1 LIALPIPPLNTAL
14 IMQAHAQIP
23 TMAAMVMPVAMAN
36 LEASYPVSTFVSLLV
51 SVFVL
56 MMSSFMCLIFHL
68 FCHSLPSLKH

>member
-1 LIALPIPPLNTAL
+1 LITLPTPPLNTAL

-23 TMAAMVMPVAMAN
+23 TRAAMVIPVPIAN
-36 LEASYPVSTFVSLLV
+36 LEVSYPVSTFVSLVV

-56 MMSSFMCLIFHL
+56 MMLSFIYLIFPL